1 GEPAGAGGIGEEG
14 GFVHP
19 GLECAAAPG
28 AVDDADGR
36 IQRAVQGDGEVAGD
50 GAEFAGAFRG
60 GGRPAAVGGGEGD
73 GGGVALDVEVADERE
88 AGGGDFFPGIGGVAE
103 GPFHVG
109 LAGGEPDL
117 ADEHVAHDD
126 GVFPAHDEFAR
137 RSGGGQRRQR
147 HAPAPVGRGGGGG
160 ALPG

>member
-1 GEPAGAGGIGEEG
+1 
-14 GFVHP
+14 
-19 GLECAAAPG
+19 
-28 AVDDADGR
+28 
-36 IQRAVQGDGEVAGD
+36 
-50 GAEFAGAFRG
+50 G
-60 GGRPAAVGGGEGD
+60 GGRPAALGGGERD
-73 GGGVALDVEVADERE
+73 GVGVALDVEVAEERE
-88 AGGGDFFPGIGGVAE
+88 AGGGDFFPGIGGEAE

-160 ALPG
+160 ALPGEGDGDAFAGIGGAPDRQRLALLEHGPVA